1 MTLPDDR
8 ELAWLESGKPRG
20 YPVFMFHGTPGTRLQ
35 VSFDQKAIT
44 ASGVRFIAP
53 DRPGYGHST
62 FHRGRTLAD
71 WASDVATLADHLKID
86 KFAVAGVSG
95 GGPHALACAQHLN
108 HRVSGVGIVSGIG
121 PVAERE
127 FGSSMEGLNKGTTM
141 VAARA
146 PLFLHAFFSL
156 QEFWMQRWP
165 EAALRAVSK
174 TMPEADVKM
183 LERPE
188 VQAAFRSD
196 LRQHSAP
203 AAAQDMALFARD
215 WGFRLE
221 EIAVPVDVWHGD
233 ADKNV
238 PFAHGRAMA
247 ERIPRSAVPRVSWRR
262 PSPRRWRTS
271 RRSCGPSRIRTD
283 PLLTRN
289 PG

>member
-8 ELAWLESGKPRG
+8 ELAWLESGTPRG
-20 YPVFMFHGTPGTRLQ
+20 SPVFVFHGTPGTRLQ

-62 FHRGRTLAD
+62 LQRGRTLAD
-71 WASDVATLADHLKID
+71 WASDVVTLADHLDIGQ
-86 KFAVAGVSG
+86 FAVAGVSG
-95 GGPHALACAQHLN
+95 GGPHALVCARHLGD
-108 HRVSGVGIVSGIG
+108 RVSAVGIVSGIG
-121 PVAERE
+121 PVSEPE
-127 FGSSMEGLNKGTTM
+127 FGGSMEGINKGTTM

-146 PLFLHAFFSL
+146 PLVLHAFFSL
-156 QEFWMQRWP
+156 QEQFTRRWP

-174 TMPEADVKM
+174 TMPESDIAM

-215 WGFRLE
+215 WGFALE
-221 EIAVPVDVWHGD
+221 DIAVPVDVWHGT

-238 PFAHGRAMA
+238 PFAHGKAMA
-247 ERIPRSAVPRVSWRR
+247 ERIPRARFHECPGEGHLLVVAHLEEIL
-262 PSPRRWRTS
+262 RT
-271 RRSCGPSRIRTD
+271 ITATD
-283 PLLTRN
+283 
-289 PG
+289 

>member
-8 ELAWLESGKPRG
+8 ELAWLESGKARG
-20 YPVFMFHGTPGTRLQ
+20 YPVFVFHGTPGTRLQ

-71 WASDVATLADHLKID
+71 WASDVATLADHLKIGE
-86 KFAVAGVSG
+86 FAVAGVSG
-95 GGPHALACAQHLN
+95 GGPHALVCARHLGD
-108 HRVSGVGIVSGIG
+108 RVSGVGIVSGIG
-121 PVAERE
+121 PVAEPE
-127 FGSSMEGLNKGTTM
+127 FGGSMEGLNKGTTM

-146 PLFLHAFFSL
+146 PVVLHAFFSL
-156 QEFWMQRWP
+156 QEQFMRRWP

-174 TMPEADVKM
+174 TMPEADIEM

-188 VQAAFRSD
+188 VQAAMRSD

-203 AAAQDMALFARD
+203 AAAQDMTLFARD
-215 WGFRLE
+215 WGFGLE
-221 EIAVPVDVWHGD
+221 DIAVRVDVWHGD

-238 PFAHGRAMA
+238 PFAHGKAMA
-247 ERIPRSAVPRVSWRR
+247 ERIPRARFHGCPGEGHLLVVAHLEEIL
-262 PSPRRWRTS
+262 RT
-271 RRSCGPSRIRTD
+271 ITATD
-283 PLLTRN
+283 
-289 PG
+289 

>member
-1 MTLPDDR
+1 M
-8 ELAWLESGKPRG
+8 
-20 YPVFMFHGTPGTRLQ
+20 
-35 VSFDQKAIT
+35 
-44 ASGVRFIAP
+44 
-53 DRPGYGHST
+53 
-62 FHRGRTLAD
+62 
-71 WASDVATLADHLKID
+71 
-86 KFAVAGVSG
+86 
-95 GGPHALACAQHLN
+95 
-108 HRVSGVGIVSGIG
+108 SGIG

-215 WGFRLE
+215 WGFALE

-247 ERIPRSAVPRVSWRR
+247 ERIPRARFHECPGEGHLLVVAHLEEIL
-262 PSPRRWRTS
+262 RT
-271 RRSCGPSRIRTD
+271 ITD
-283 PLLTRN
+283 TD
-289 PG
+289 